1 MAAEPHGSDEHSA
14 SILVVDD
21 EPGVRE
27 GCRRVLTAEGYATEG
42 QVRDT
47 LTDEGRA
54 TENDED
60 AKEGAQHRSAETPYE
75 SSLEEGIAK
84 SSNQVHVLITI
95 NGE

>member
-1 MAAEPHGSDEHSA
+1 
-14 SILVVDD
+14 
-21 EPGVRE
+21 
-27 GCRRVLTAEGYATEG
+27 
-42 QVRDT
+42 VRDT

-60 AKEGAQHRSAETPYE
+60 AQEGAQNRSAETPYE

-84 SSNQVHVLITI
+84 CSNQVHVPITI